1 MFCKSCEPIC
11 EPEITAVLYHLE
23 NFTFSVQFTNLTK
36 PGNKHCRALK
46 ILKNLSRIYLAVH
59 KSCLHSWVVGG
70 LEKVPKACLHNI

>member
-1 MFCKSCEPIC
+1 MC
-11 EPEITAVLYHLE
+11 EPEIIPLLYHLE
-23 NFTFSVQFTNLTK
+23 YQNKNNFTFSVQFTNLTK